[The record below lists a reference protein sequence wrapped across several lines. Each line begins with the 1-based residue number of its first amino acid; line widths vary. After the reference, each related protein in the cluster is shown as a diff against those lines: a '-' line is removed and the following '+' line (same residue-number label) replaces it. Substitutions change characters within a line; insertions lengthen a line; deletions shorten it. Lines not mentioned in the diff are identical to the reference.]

1 MLLKAFA
8 LMRFNNENLVSFLYS
23 RVAEQVKTLQTQVL
37 CSGWHAELGIAVRH
51 VDHCELEEE

>member
-37 CSGWHAELGIAVRH
+37 CSGWRAERRNCCPSCGPL
-51 VDHCELEEE
+51 

>member
-23 RVAEQVKTLQTQVL
+23 RVAEQVKTLQTQVISRKGIL
-37 CSGWHAELGIAVRH
+37 IVGIAVCH